1 MIFKKTT
8 LLGAA
13 MLLGFST
20 FAHAHEY
27 DALIKAKK
35 YAEVEKAANSR
46 LATTP
51 NQADALA
58 AKIELILIEGK
69 DNRLDEAVKLAE
81 QCINANPK
89 FSECFE
95 LHGNVFGL
103 KAQKANMMSAMSYAN
118 KFKDSIKKA
127 IELDTNNFGA
137 RFSLLQFYIQAPSI
151 AGGGTSKARDFIV
164 ETIKVSPVAGSLF
177 QAYLD
182 VADDNLA
189 RAMSAAMAVNTNGN
203 ENLNKIHRSVLS
215 NLGHNLINTKKY
227 SDAEKVF
234 AEALQRY
241 PDSAIGS
248 FGLGKNLQEQGKQK
262 ESVPYFEKA
271 IATDASAA
279 AYYRLAKAQQAL
291 GEKAKAI
298 SNYEKAL
305 NFHPEM
311 AKKSK
316 ADAEEQIKSLKG

>member
-1 MIFKKTT
+1 MMLKKTT
-8 LLGAA
+8 ILGACMA
-13 MLLGFST
+13 IGCCSM
-20 FAHAHEY
+20 AQAHEF

-35 YAEVEKAANSR
+35 YAEVEKAANAK
-46 LATTP
+46 LAATP

-69 DNRLDEAVKLAE
+69 DSRLDEAAKLAE

-95 LHGNVFGL
+95 LHGNIFGL

-118 KFKDSIKKA
+118 KFKDSIRKA

-137 RFSLLQFYIQAPSI
+137 RFSLLQFYIQAPAI
-151 AGGGTSKARDFIV
+151 AGGGASKARDFIV

-182 VADDNLA
+182 TADDNLT

-203 ENLNKIHRSVLS
+203 ESLNKIHRSVLS
-215 NLGHNLINTKKY
+215 NLGHSLVNTKKY
-227 SDAEKVF
+227 AEADKVYN
-234 AEALQRY
+234 EALQRY

-262 ESVPYFEKA
+262 EAIPFFEKA

-298 SNYEKAL
+298 SNYEKAVI
-305 NFHPEM
+305 FQPEM
-311 AKKSK
+311 SKKSK
-316 ADAEEQIKSLKG
+316 ADAEEQIKALKG

>member
-1 MIFKKTT
+1 
-8 LLGAA
+8 